1 MKMKMTTH
9 NGATA
14 LVVTGTQQ
22 ALVITEVDGCLTV
35 EFADTV
41 RHTPTPVPAPEY
53 VQEVTQAAH
62 VSPPVLADEVQDN
75 TPQVPS
81 DNTPPAPTNEGL
93 FKQLVQLRKTIAI
106 ADKVPPYLVFH
117 DKTLHEMV
125 DKMPADMQAMG
136 RISGVG
142 QAKLDKYGTTFLNAI
157 NNVAISTP
165 A

>member
-1 MKMKMTTH
+1 MKMKMTAH

-22 ALVITEVDGCLTV
+22 QLIITEVDGCLIV
-35 EFADTV
+35 EFADTAC
-41 RHTPTPVPAPEY
+41 HAPTAVPAPEY

-62 VSPPVLADEVQDN
+62 VLPPVLADGIQDN
-75 TPQVPS
+75 TPQATS
-81 DNTPPAPTNEGL
+81 DNTPPVPTNEGL

-142 QAKLDKYGTTFLNAI
+142 QAKLDKYGNAFLAAI
-157 NNVAISTP
+157 HGVAV
-165 A
+165 